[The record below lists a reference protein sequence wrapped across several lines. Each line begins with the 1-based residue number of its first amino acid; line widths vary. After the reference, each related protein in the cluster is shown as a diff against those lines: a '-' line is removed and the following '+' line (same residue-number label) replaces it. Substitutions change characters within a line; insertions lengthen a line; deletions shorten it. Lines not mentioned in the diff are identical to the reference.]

1 MLPPEVLL
9 RAGVVAGLEAV
20 AAEAVV
26 VGVVE
31 MLKRLAMIARFD
43 TRVPELSDCDGL
55 CSASSSCVWCAE
67 C

>member
-1 MLPPEVLL
+1 
-9 RAGVVAGLEAV
+9 LEAV